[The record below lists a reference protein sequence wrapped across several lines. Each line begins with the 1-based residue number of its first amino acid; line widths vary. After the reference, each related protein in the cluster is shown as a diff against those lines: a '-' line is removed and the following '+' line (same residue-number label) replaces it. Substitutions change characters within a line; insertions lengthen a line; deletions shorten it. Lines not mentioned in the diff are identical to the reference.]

1 MKKLKIAVA
10 ITGASGSVYARVLL
24 DKLTLLGDQIQ
35 EVGLVFSDNAKDV
48 WEYELGDRSFE
59 NLPFKTYGK
68 NDFFAPFASG
78 SAKYDVVIICP
89 CSMGTLGRIAG
100 GFSDDLMTRAAD
112 VALKERRKLIL
123 VVRDTPYSLIHLRSM
138 TTVTEAGGIICPAS
152 PSFYSRPSNFDEL
165 AATVVDRVIDLAG
178 LNQETYRWNS
188 EESI

>member
-10 ITGASGSVYARVLL
+10 VTGASGAIYARVLL
-24 DKLTLLGDQIQ
+24 EKLKLLEDQIQ

-59 NLPFKTYGK
+59 KLPFKTYHK

-165 AATVVDRVIDLAG
+165 TSTVIDRVIDLAG
-178 LNQETYRWNS
+178 LHQETYRWNS
-188 EESI
+188 EELN